1 MLRLPDVRERLLTQ
15 GMEPVSNTP
24 EDFSRFVQSE
34 ISKWSRVVKASGARP
49 D

>member
-1 MLRLPDVRERLLTQ
+1 LRLPDVRERLLSQ

-24 EDFSRFVQSE
+24 EDFSKYVQSE
-34 ISKWSRVVKASGARP
+34 ISKWARVVKASGARP